1 MYRPPRRWIFRQWVL
16 MQFRWIGEG
25 VRWVLLEYVKAVII
39 WSSALVLILGA
50 AWLGYQQLPEEV
62 RHLISLEGLQELSAA
77 ISSAEEGAQ

>member
-1 MYRPPRRWIFRQWVL
+1 MAQC
-16 MQFRWIGEG
+16 RWIGEG